1 MMTSGWRSISMCK
14 DYVSEHIPG
23 ARVMSI
29 AANGFAPFQ
38 HPDTGEQVHLGGL
51 WLYFR
56 DQADTPDANAA
67 WYLVRYNDGTYRHGR
82 IFDPD
87 HPVPNRGVPGGLR
100 DARTICA
107 SPFSEDRGRVLYFGG
122 FNCGTHYIE
131 EKLINTAWIYK
142 GTMPTKPMHENRP

>member
-1 MMTSGWRSISMCK
+1 
-14 DYVSEHIPG
+14 
-23 ARVMSI
+23 MSI
-29 AANGFAPFQ
+29 AANGFAPFR

-51 WLYFR
+51 WLHFGDR
-56 DQADTPDANAA
+56 ADTPDANAA

-87 HPVPNRGVPGGLR
+87 HPVPNRCVRGGLR

-107 SPFSEDRGRVLYFGG
+107 SPFPEDQGRVLYFGG

-142 GTMPTKPMHENRP
+142 GTMSTKPMHVNRP